1 MEKVGDTQREKILI
15 VGDTRFN
22 RALAADTLA
31 HAGYVTAEVAEGS
44 RVLEASNIESPDL
57 IILDG
62 MTAGLDALEICRR
75 LKADP
80 FKNHIP
86 VLLFVSENF
95 SDKVLLLRSG
105 ADGFLTKPYA
115 PEELTANIEA
125 LLRRSFDN
133 DPLTK
138 LPAGPYVHRHIDSRL
153 THNLPT
159 GVVYFDIDRFKVYNF
174 AYGHEAGNR
183 VLLALA
189 RLAIEALPAQQAFVG
204 HLGSDDFLA
213 VMAPEAVETF
223 AQTLTDRF
231 REARNKFYRPADLE
245 RGFLVMQDRPGGR
258 VESKL
263 ITLSI
268 AIVTN
273 EYRALVNYVQ
283 VSDVLSEV
291 MRFLKSRGGD
301 QWARD
306 RRMRLGG

>member
-1 MEKVGDTQREKILI
+1 MEKVGDSQREKILI

-31 HAGYVTAEVAEGS
+31 HAGYITTEVAEGA
-44 RVLEASNIESPDL
+44 RVFEVSNLESPDL

-86 VLLFVSENF
+86 ILLFVNENF
-95 SDKVLLLRSG
+95 TDKVLLLRSG

-115 PEELTANIEA
+115 PEELTANVEA
-125 LLRRSFDN
+125 LLRRSYDN

-138 LPAGPYVHRHIDSRL
+138 LPSAPYVHRNVDARL

-159 GVVYFDIDRFKVYNF
+159 GAVYFDIDRFKVYNF

-183 VLLALA
+183 VLVTLA
-189 RLAIEALPAQQAFVG
+189 RLAIESLPAQHAFVG

-213 VMAPEAVETF
+213 IMTPEVVETF
-223 AQTLTDRF
+223 AQTLLERF
-231 REARNKFYRPADLE
+231 REARGRFYRQSDLE
-245 RGFLVMQDRPGGR
+245 RGYIVVQDRPGGR
-258 VESKL
+258 IESKL
-263 ITLSI
+263 LALSI
-268 AIVTN
+268 AIGTN

-291 MRFLKSRGGD
+291 MRYIKSRGGD

-306 RRMRLGG
+306 RRTRLSG

>member
-1 MEKVGDTQREKILI
+1 MEKIGDSQREKILI

-31 HAGYVTAEVAEGS
+31 HAGYVTSEVADGS
-44 RVLEASNIESPDL
+44 RVLEAANLESPDL
-57 IILDG
+57 VILDG

-80 FKNHIP
+80 FKTHIP
-86 VLLFVSENF
+86 ILLFVSENF
-95 SDKVLLLRSG
+95 TDKVLLLRSG

-115 PEELTANIEA
+115 PEELTANVVA

-138 LPAGPYVHRHIDSRL
+138 LPSGPYVHRNIDARL

-159 GVVYFDIDRFKVYNF
+159 GSVYFDIDRFKVYNF

-183 VLLALA
+183 VLLTLS
-189 RLAIEALPAQQAFVG
+189 RLAVESLPAQQAFVG

-213 VMAPEAVETF
+213 VMAPEVVETF
-223 AQTLTDRF
+223 AQTLLERF
-231 REARNKFYRPADLE
+231 REARNKFYRQTDLE
-245 RGFLVMQDRPGGR
+245 RGYIVVQDRPGGR

-263 ITLSI
+263 ISLSI
-268 AIVTN
+268 AISTN
-273 EYRALVNYVQ
+273 EHRALVNYVQ

-291 MRFLKSRGGD
+291 MRYIKSRGGD

-306 RRMRLGG
+306 RRTRLSS